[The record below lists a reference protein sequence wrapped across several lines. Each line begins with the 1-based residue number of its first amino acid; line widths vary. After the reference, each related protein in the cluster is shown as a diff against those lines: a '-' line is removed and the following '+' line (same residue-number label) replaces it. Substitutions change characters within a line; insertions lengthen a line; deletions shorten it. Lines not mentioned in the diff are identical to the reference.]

1 MLITR
6 NYGVSD
12 PILNMGIPELLLERG
27 YKVITLSHLPGHALD
42 IADEY
47 ENLYYPFGQ
56 HILSGAKLIA
66 HHPNLY
72 AVYLT
77 NHGCGPDTM
86 LSHLFKQEMGDK
98 PYLQI
103 EVDEHFSN
111 VGVITRIEAFL
122 NSLNHRP
129 VEVLPKD
136 FVLEQVEIHP
146 CHLPAVPEK
155 DFPLW
160 LPPLGEYTAS
170 LTGYFRAQGVDARAL
185 PHLSAHALSL
195 GRAETSA
202 KEYLPFPALLGG
214 ILAQQEADPT
224 PAQFLIPQTQGAEAD
239 GQYARV
245 IRAVLD
251 RRGNQSAKLVSPML
265 ETLPATAQ
273 DRDALF
279 RALLAGDILYA
290 APAAMRAGIAAAWDA
305 LPGWAQLHKTAAEI
319 GRCPATGRRLAA
331 VGTPLCLT
339 ELDSGV
345 LSTLEAEGSQ
355 LLRAPLSEALWFL
368 WKDNM
373 DTNKPCA
380 KWLEQM
386 AQEMQTIGAELG
398 THSAFAQ
405 DTAALFETADTA
417 LPHFAGG
424 NGRYRYA
431 KAVELSG
438 RADAVLTLAPRY
450 ENAAMILDMRG
461 LRDACNAPLFQ
472 LSLDNDWDET
482 AWSRLRSFLYYC

>member
-1 MLITR
+1 MW
-6 NYGVSD
+6 
-12 PILNMGIPELLLERG
+12 
-27 YKVITLSHLPGHALD
+27 
-42 IADEY
+42 
-47 ENLYYPFGQ
+47 
-56 HILSGAKLIA
+56 
-66 HHPNLY
+66 
-72 AVYLT
+72 
-77 NHGCGPDTM
+77 
-86 LSHLFKQEMGDK
+86 DK

-136 FVLEQVEIHP
+136 FVLEQVDIRP

-214 ILAQQEADPT
+214 ILAQQEVDPA

-290 APAAMRAGIAAAWDA
+290 APAAMRAGIAAAWDT
-305 LPGWAQLHKTAAEI
+305 LPGWAQLHKAAVEI
-319 GRCPATGRRLAA
+319 GRCPATGRRLAT

-373 DTNKPCA
+373 DANKPCA

-398 THSAFAQ
+398 AHSTFAQ
-405 DTAALFETADTA
+405 DTAALFETADTI

-450 ENAAMILDMRG
+450 ENAATILDMRG
-461 LRDACNAPLFQ
+461 LRDACKAPLFQ